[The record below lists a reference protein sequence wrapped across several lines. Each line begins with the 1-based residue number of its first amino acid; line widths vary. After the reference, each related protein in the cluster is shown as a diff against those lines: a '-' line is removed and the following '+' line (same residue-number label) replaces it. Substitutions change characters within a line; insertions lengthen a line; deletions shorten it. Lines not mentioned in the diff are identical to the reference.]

1 MQFTHP
7 IFLWALA
14 GLSVPIAIHLLSRK
28 EGKVIKMGS
37 LRHLQETSTQQF
49 KGIKL
54 NEFLLLALRSLLI
67 ILFVFLISGL
77 HWPDKNK
84 KWVLIEK
91 GVEENPLAKKL
102 LDSLKSQDFE
112 WHWLQE
118 GFPKESELRK
128 DETINYW
135 NAIAQL
141 QQQELSQV
149 IVLSHSYV
157 EQAKGL
163 RTAMGKNIQWITFP
177 SKETNF
183 VAEAIKHQGKILSR
197 KGNSQSDQTN
207 FETIE
212 SNVPLSDSIPTNQ
225 APSIA
230 ITIASE
236 KKYEQEKLIIKASL
250 TAISNVLPI
259 DLIIEEVSTD
269 KITFSTDWVIWFS
282 DKELKTNDS
291 IYYIFYQAQLNG
303 KSIERVTK
311 NKWSI
316 NSRLNVESARESN
329 LPLKLASLLVDEKEK
344 WSKISNQ
351 DRRSIVDRVLLSGTT
366 SASLQASDNETSV
379 MNPWLLI
386 LFLLILVIERLVSYQ
401 RNQ

>member
-1 MQFTHP
+1 MQFTQP

-14 GLSVPIAIHLLSRK
+14 GLSVPLAIHLLSRK

-54 NEFLLLALRSLLI
+54 NEFLLLALRSLLV

-84 KWVLIEK
+84 KWMVIEK

-102 LDSLKSQDFE
+102 LDSLKSQGFE

-128 DETINYW
+128 DETFNYW

-141 QQQELSQV
+141 QRQELSQA
-149 IVLSHSYV
+149 IVLSHSYM
-157 EQAKGL
+157 ERSKGL
-163 RTAMGKNIQWITFP
+163 RVAIGENIRWITFP
-177 SKETNF
+177 AKENDF
-183 VAEAIKHQGKILSR
+183 IAEAIKHQGKILIR
-197 KGNSQSDQTN
+197 KGNSKTEKTN
-207 FETIE
+207 FETIVS
-212 SNVPLSDSIPTNQ
+212 SNSLPDSISVKQ
-225 APSIA
+225 APSIS
-230 ITIASE
+230 ITIARD

-250 TAISNVLPI
+250 MAITNVLPI
-259 DLIIEEVSTD
+259 DLIVEETPTD
-269 KITFSTDWVIWFS
+269 QTAPSTDWVIWLS

-291 IYYIFYQAQLNG
+291 TNYILYKPQLKEN
-303 KSIERVTK
+303 SVEQIAK

-316 NSRLNVESARESN
+316 NSRLNMEHARESN
-329 LPLKLASLLVDEKEK
+329 LTLKLASLLVDEKEK
-344 WSKISNQ
+344 WNKISNH
-351 DRRSIVDRVLLSGTT
+351 DRRSITDQVLLSGTT
-366 SASLQASDNETSV
+366 SANLQESDGELSV
-379 MNPWLLI
+379 FNPWLLI
-386 LFLLILVIERLVSYQ
+386 LFLLILLIERLVSYR

>member
-28 EGKVIKMGS
+28 EGMVIKMGS

-67 ILFVFLISGL
+67 ILLVFLISGL

-84 KWVLIEK
+84 KWMVIEK
-91 GVEENPLAKKL
+91 GVEENLLAKKL

-177 SKETNF
+177 AKENNF

-207 FETIE
+207 FETIVP
-212 SNVPLSDSIPTNQ
+212 SNPLPDSISVNQ

-230 ITIASE
+230 ISIASE

-250 TAISNVLPI
+250 TAITNVLPI
-259 DLIIEEVSTD
+259 DLILKEESTNE
-269 KITFSTDWVIWFS
+269 ITFSTDWVVRLS

-291 IYYIFYQAQLNG
+291 VKYILYKPQL
-303 KSIERVTK
+303 KEKLIKQIAK

-316 NSRLNVESARESN
+316 NNRLNVESARESN
-329 LPLKLASLLVDEKEK
+329 LTIQLASLLVDEKER

-351 DRRSIVDRVLLSGTT
+351 DRRSIADQVLLSGTT
-366 SASLQASDNETSV
+366 LQSLQASDDEASV
-379 MNPWLLI
+379 FNPWLLI

>member
-1 MQFTHP
+1 MQFTQP

-14 GLSVPIAIHLLSRK
+14 GLSVPFAIHLLSRK

-67 ILFVFLISGL
+67 IILVFLISGL

-84 KWVLIEK
+84 KWMVIEK

-112 WHWLQE
+112 WRWLQE

-157 EQAKGL
+157 EQVKGL
-163 RTAMGKNIQWITFP
+163 RMAMGKNIQWITFP
-177 SKETNF
+177 AKENNF
-183 VAEAIKHQGKILSR
+183 VAEAIKHQGKILIR
-197 KGNSQSDQTN
+197 KGNSKTEKTN
-207 FETIE
+207 FETIVS
-212 SNVPLSDSIPTNQ
+212 SNSLPDSISVKQ

-236 KKYEQEKLIIKASL
+236 EKYEQEKLIIKASL
-250 TAISNVLPI
+250 TAITNVLPI
-259 DLIIEEVSTD
+259 DLIIEEVSTN
-269 KITFSTDWVIWFS
+269 KTTFSTDWVIWLS

-291 IYYIFYQAQLNG
+291 THYILYQPQLKE
-303 KSIERVTK
+303 KSIEQITK

-316 NSRLNVESARESN
+316 NGRLNMEYARESN
-329 LPLKLASLLVDEKEK
+329 LTLQLASLLVDEKEK
-344 WSKISNQ
+344 WSKIYNQ
-351 DRRSIVDRVLLSGTT
+351 DRRSVADQVLLSGTT
-366 SASLQASDNETSV
+366 LQSPQASDDEASV
-379 MNPWLLI
+379 FNPWLLI